1 MTGPNPLPFQ
11 RPAAALFGAGLVL
24 SLGLPAA
31 SAAQA
36 LGEDLGA
43 LRVQLAAFDE
53 QVQLA
58 QASGYDSGRL
68 DTFEGVVRDLTG
80 RVETMEF
87 RLRQLSDRLE
97 RLETQVR
104 EGAAGATEPAPA
116 PPSATYRPPQ
126 DEEPA
131 SQGQPRV
138 LGSLPQTAAQTPGG
152 QASEQA
158 SGGAPA
164 AVPLPDQQ
172 PQPGSQPG
180 SAGQSQQQAAMPA
193 GDAAAQYDQAFGLLR
208 QANWGEAE
216 SALRAFLE
224 RHPDHGL
231 AGNAKYWLG
240 ETHYVRGDYVTAA
253 RVFAEAFQQY
263 PNSGKAPDNLLKL
276 GMSLAALD
284 RRQDACGTFAEL
296 ERRYADAPAQIIQ
309 RSQAERNRLGC

>member
-1 MTGPNPLPFQ
+1 MIGPIPLPIQ

-31 SAAQA
+31 AVAPA

-43 LRVQLAAFDE
+43 LRLQLAAFE
-53 QVQLA
+53 EEVQLA

-104 EGAAGATEPAPA
+104 EGGGVAAEPAPA
-116 PPSATYRPPQ
+116 APSATYRPPQ

-138 LGSLPQTAAQTPGG
+138 LGSMPQSDAQSSGG
-152 QASEQA
+152 QATGQGA
-158 SGGAPA
+158 GGAPA
-164 AVPLPDQQ
+164 AVQLPDQQ
-172 PQPGSQPG
+172 PQSGAESG
-180 SAGQSQQQAAMPA
+180 AGGQSQQQAAMPA

-216 SALRAFLE
+216 NALRAFLE

-284 RRQDACGTFAEL
+284 RRQDACGTFTEL